1 MNVYIETKQVRK
13 AYTILAVYVVAIVG
27 TNFSEIVFSIPGVR
41 VLKSYSP
48 IKQAFYDY
56 KVNVKVPSLESRF
69 KEYVSLKEK
78 DWSVDLEAYILSKL
92 KSRKDALIWLS
103 NNLSTH
109 RPLREPQLFILGK
122 PKSGKS
128 TFLQSL
134 NIFLLVYDL
143 PSRRDDF

>member
-1 MNVYIETKQVRK
+1 M
-13 AYTILAVYVVAIVG
+13 
-27 TNFSEIVFSIPGVR
+27 
-41 VLKSYSP
+41 
-48 IKQAFYDY
+48 
-56 KVNVKVPSLESRF
+56 
-69 KEYVSLKEK
+69 
-78 DWSVDLEAYILSKL
+78 DLEAYILSKL

>member
-1 MNVYIETKQVRK
+1 
-13 AYTILAVYVVAIVG
+13 VVAIVG

-78 DWSVDLEAYILSKL
+78 D
-92 KSRKDALIWLS
+92 
-103 NNLSTH
+103 
-109 RPLREPQLFILGK
+109 
-122 PKSGKS
+122 
-128 TFLQSL
+128 
-134 NIFLLVYDL
+134 
-143 PSRRDDF
+143 